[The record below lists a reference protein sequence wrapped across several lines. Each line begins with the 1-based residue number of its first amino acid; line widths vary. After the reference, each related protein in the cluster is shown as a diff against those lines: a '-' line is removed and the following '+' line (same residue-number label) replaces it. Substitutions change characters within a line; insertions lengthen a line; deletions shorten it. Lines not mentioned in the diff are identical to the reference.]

1 MCGFVGFIDENDQT
15 YDHRA
20 AIIAMADAIAHR
32 GPDSEGYFNDGRTA
46 LGFRRLAIIDLAGAN
61 QPLYNENRSLVLVFN
76 GEIYNYRELRR
87 QLIAAGHAFS
97 TQGDAEVVLHGFEQ
111 WGEGVLDR
119 LRGMFAFAL
128 YDTATGELF
137 CARDTFGIK
146 PLYYAVEGGRILF
159 GSEIKGLLAHPHAR
173 RSLNERRLAHW
184 LCMEYLPDEETLYAV
199 EGGRILFG
207 SEIKGLLAHPH
218 ARRSLNERRLAHWLC
233 MEYLPDEETLF
244 EGVRKLPAGHWL
256 RWRNGRAER
265 GRWFVPRFAPDAG
278 RSLKESAEAIEA
290 ALRESV
296 AAHAIADVD
305 VGCFLSAGVDSSLV
319 AREAARIM
327 EARAFTIGWGEG
339 RFSELEAAATF
350 ARATGLPNEGRILGA
365 EQFFASVPAV
375 QYAMDEPLPY
385 AMDEPLPN
393 PSAVPLY
400 HLCAMAA
407 ESVKV
412 VLSGEG
418 ADELFGGYPYYQE
431 CLAFAPYMT
440 VPAPARRALAA
451 AARRL
456 PEGTHGRRFLM
467 RGAHPLPERYIRLEY
482 NFPWAEALD
491 LLAPELGARCAA
503 APTPWEL
510 AAPLFAE
517 IEADEITAMQTYN
530 FPWAEALDLLAPE
543 LGARCAAAPTPWE
556 LAAPLFAEIEADEIT
571 AMQTADILTWMQ
583 QDILLKADK
592 MSMASSLELRVPF
605 LDREVFA
612 LASTLPVSQRVGR
625 RETKIALR
633 AAAARTL
640 PQATA
645 AMPKQGFVTPLAQWL
660 RKDPW
665 REQVHEVLNSE
676 RARRFFRTD
685 RLNAL
690 LDEHQRGPR
699 SHMKKIWSAY
709 CFLIWHEQYFG

>member
-1 MCGFVGFIDENDQT
+1 MCGFVGFVGFIDENDQT

-20 AIIAMADAIAHR
+20 VIVAMADAIAHR
-32 GPDSEGYFNDGRTA
+32 GPDSEGYFEDGRAA

-111 WGEGVLDR
+111 WGEAVLDR

-137 CARDTFGIK
+137 CARDAFGIK

-159 GSEIKGLLAHPHAR
+159 GSEIKGLLAHP
-173 RSLNERRLAHW
+173 N
-184 LCMEYLPDEETLYAV
+184 
-199 EGGRILFG
+199 
-207 SEIKGLLAHPH
+207 

-244 EGVRKLPAGHWL
+244 EGVRKLSAGHWL

-265 GRWFVPRFAPDAG
+265 GRWFVPRFAPDAR
-278 RSLKESAEAIEA
+278 RSLEESAEAIEA

-319 AREAARIM
+319 AQEAARIM
-327 EARAFTIGWGEG
+327 EARTFTIGWGEG

-350 ARATGLPNEGRILGA
+350 ARATGLPNERRILGA
-365 EQFFASVPAV
+365 EQFFSSVAAV
-375 QYAMDEPLPY
+375 QY

-517 IEADEITAMQTYN
+517 IEADEITAMQT
-530 FPWAEALDLLAPE
+530 
-543 LGARCAAAPTPWE
+543 
-556 LAAPLFAEIEADEIT
+556 
-571 AMQTADILTWMQ
+571 ADILTWMQ

-592 MSMASSLELRVPF
+592 MSMAASLELRVPF

-612 LASTLPVSQRVGR
+612 LASTLPVSQRVSR

-660 RKDPW
+660 REEPW
-665 REQVHEVLNSE
+665 HSQVREVLNSE

-709 CFLIWHEQYFG
+709 CFLIWHEQYFS

>member
-20 AIIAMADAIAHR
+20 AIVAMADAIAHR
-32 GPDSEGYFNDGRTA
+32 GPDSEGYFEDGRAA

-97 TQGDAEVVLHGFEQ
+97 TQGDAEVVLHGFER
-111 WGEGVLDR
+111 WGAGVLDR

-137 CARDTFGIK
+137 CARDAFGIK

-159 GSEIKGLLAHPHAR
+159 GSEIKGLLAHP
-173 RSLNERRLAHW
+173 N
-184 LCMEYLPDEETLYAV
+184 
-199 EGGRILFG
+199 
-207 SEIKGLLAHPH
+207 

-244 EGVRKLPAGHWL
+244 EGVRKLSAGHWL

-319 AREAARIM
+319 AREAVRIM
-327 EARAFTIGWGEG
+327 EARTFTIGWGEG

-375 QYAMDEPLPY
+375 QY

-431 CLAFAPYMT
+431 CLAFAPYMM

-451 AARRL
+451 AARHL

-467 RGAHPLPERYIRLEY
+467 RGAHPLPERYIRLE
-482 NFPWAEALD
+482 
-491 LLAPELGARCAA
+491 
-503 APTPWEL
+503 
-510 AAPLFAE
+510 
-517 IEADEITAMQTYN
+517 YN

-612 LASTLPVSQRVGR
+612 LASTLPASQRVGR

-709 CFLIWHEQYFG
+709 CFLIWHEQYFD

>member
-20 AIIAMADAIAHR
+20 VIVAMADAIAHR
-32 GPDSEGYFNDGRTA
+32 GPDSEGHFEDGRAA

-111 WGEGVLDR
+111 WGEGALDR

-137 CARDTFGIK
+137 CARDAFGIK
-146 PLYYAVEGGRILF
+146 PLYYAAEG
-159 GSEIKGLLAHPHAR
+159 
-173 RSLNERRLAHW
+173 
-184 LCMEYLPDEETLYAV
+184 D
-199 EGGRILFG
+199 RILFG

-244 EGVRKLPAGHWL
+244 EDVRKLPAGHWL
-256 RWRNGRAER
+256 RWHNGRAER

-278 RSLKESAEAIEA
+278 RSLEESAEAIEA

-327 EARAFTIGWGEG
+327 EARTFTIGWGEG
-339 RFSELEAAATF
+339 RFSELEAAAAF

-375 QYAMDEPLPY
+375 QY

-431 CLAFAPYMT
+431 CLAFAPYMM

-451 AARRL
+451 AARHL

-510 AAPLFAE
+510 AAP
-517 IEADEITAMQTYN
+517 
-530 FPWAEALDLLAPE
+530 P
-543 LGARCAAAPTPWE
+543 
-556 LAAPLFAEIEADEIT
+556 FAEIEADEIT

-612 LASTLPVSQRVGR
+612 LASTLPASQRVGR

-660 RKDPW
+660 QEEPW
-665 REQVHEVLNSE
+665 HSQVREVLNSE

-709 CFLIWHEQYFG
+709 CFLNWHEQYFG

>member
-20 AIIAMADAIAHR
+20 VIVAMADAIAHR
-32 GPDSEGYFNDGRTA
+32 GPDSEGHFEDGRAA

-111 WGEGVLDR
+111 WGEGALDR

-137 CARDTFGIK
+137 CARDAFGIK
-146 PLYYAVEGGRILF
+146 PLYYAAEG
-159 GSEIKGLLAHPHAR
+159 
-173 RSLNERRLAHW
+173 
-184 LCMEYLPDEETLYAV
+184 D
-199 EGGRILFG
+199 RILFG

-244 EGVRKLPAGHWL
+244 EDVRKLPAGHWL
-256 RWRNGRAER
+256 RWHNGRAER

-278 RSLKESAEAIEA
+278 RSLEESAEAIEA

-327 EARAFTIGWGEG
+327 EARTFTIGWGEG
-339 RFSELEAAATF
+339 RFSELEAAAAF

-375 QYAMDEPLPY
+375 QY

-431 CLAFAPYMT
+431 CLAFAPYMM

-451 AARRL
+451 AARHL

-467 RGAHPLPERYIRLEY
+467 RGAHPLPERYIRLE
-482 NFPWAEALD
+482 
-491 LLAPELGARCAA
+491 
-503 APTPWEL
+503 
-510 AAPLFAE
+510 
-517 IEADEITAMQTYN
+517 YN

-612 LASTLPVSQRVGR
+612 LASTLPASQRVGR

-660 RKDPW
+660 QEEPW
-665 REQVHEVLNSE
+665 HSQVREVLNSE

-709 CFLIWHEQYFG
+709 CFLNWHEQYFG

>member
-1 MCGFVGFIDENDQT
+1 MVEPHIKKAPQ
-15 YDHRA
+15 
-20 AIIAMADAIAHR
+20 
-32 GPDSEGYFNDGRTA
+32 
-46 LGFRRLAIIDLAGAN
+46 
-61 QPLYNENRSLVLVFN
+61 RS
-76 GEIYNYRELRR
+76 
-87 QLIAAGHAFS
+87 AAGHAFS

-184 LCMEYLPDEETLYAV
+184 LCMEYLPDEETL
-199 EGGRILFG
+199 
-207 SEIKGLLAHPH
+207 
-218 ARRSLNERRLAHWLC
+218 
-233 MEYLPDEETLF
+233 F

-278 RSLKESAEAIEA
+278 RSLEESAEAIEA

-375 QYAMDEPLPY
+375 QYAMDEPLP
-385 AMDEPLPN
+385 N

-400 HLCAMAA
+400 HLC
-407 ESVKV
+407 
-412 VLSGEG
+412 
-418 ADELFGGYPYYQE
+418 
-431 CLAFAPYMT
+431 
-440 VPAPARRALAA
+440 ALAA

-467 RGAHPLPERYIRLEY
+467 RGAHPLPERYIRLE
-482 NFPWAEALD
+482 
-491 LLAPELGARCAA
+491 
-503 APTPWEL
+503 
-510 AAPLFAE
+510 
-517 IEADEITAMQTYN
+517 YN

>member
-184 LCMEYLPDEETLYAV
+184 LCMEYLPDEETL
-199 EGGRILFG
+199 
-207 SEIKGLLAHPH
+207 
-218 ARRSLNERRLAHWLC
+218 
-233 MEYLPDEETLF
+233 F

-278 RSLKESAEAIEA
+278 RSLEESAEAIEA

-327 EARAFTIGWGEG
+327 EARTFTIGWGEG

-350 ARATGLPNEGRILGA
+350 ARATGLPNEGRILDA

-375 QYAMDEPLPY
+375 QY

-517 IEADEITAMQTYN
+517 IEADEITAMQT
-530 FPWAEALDLLAPE
+530 
-543 LGARCAAAPTPWE
+543 
-556 LAAPLFAEIEADEIT
+556 
-571 AMQTADILTWMQ
+571 ADILTWMQ

-612 LASTLPVSQRVGR
+612 LASTLPASQRVGR

-709 CFLIWHEQYFG
+709 CFLIWHEQYFS

>member
-184 LCMEYLPDEETLYAV
+184 LCMEYLPDEETL
-199 EGGRILFG
+199 
-207 SEIKGLLAHPH
+207 
-218 ARRSLNERRLAHWLC
+218 
-233 MEYLPDEETLF
+233 F

-278 RSLKESAEAIEA
+278 RSLEESAEAIEA

-305 VGCFLSAGVDSSLV
+305 VGCFLSAGVASSLV

-375 QYAMDEPLPY
+375 QY

-467 RGAHPLPERYIRLEY
+467 RGAHPLPERYIRLE
-482 NFPWAEALD
+482 
-491 LLAPELGARCAA
+491 
-503 APTPWEL
+503 
-510 AAPLFAE
+510 
-517 IEADEITAMQTYN
+517 YN

>member
-20 AIIAMADAIAHR
+20 AIVAMADAIAHR
-32 GPDSEGYFNDGRTA
+32 GPDSEGYFEDGRAA

-111 WGEGVLDR
+111 WGEAVLDR

-137 CARDTFGIK
+137 CARDAFGIK

-159 GSEIKGLLAHPHAR
+159 GSEIKGLLAHP
-173 RSLNERRLAHW
+173 N
-184 LCMEYLPDEETLYAV
+184 
-199 EGGRILFG
+199 
-207 SEIKGLLAHPH
+207 

-278 RSLKESAEAIEA
+278 RSLEESAEAIEA

-327 EARAFTIGWGEG
+327 EARTFTIGWGEG

-350 ARATGLPNEGRILGA
+350 ARATGLPNEGRILDA

-375 QYAMDEPLPY
+375 QY

-451 AARRL
+451 AARHL

-467 RGAHPLPERYIRLEY
+467 RGAHPLPERYIRLE
-482 NFPWAEALD
+482 
-491 LLAPELGARCAA
+491 
-503 APTPWEL
+503 
-510 AAPLFAE
+510 
-517 IEADEITAMQTYN
+517 YN

-612 LASTLPVSQRVGR
+612 LASTLPASQRVGR

-660 RKDPW
+660 QEEPW
-665 REQVHEVLNSE
+665 HSQVREVLNSE
-676 RARRFFRTD
+676 RARRF
-685 RLNAL
+685 
-690 LDEHQRGPR
+690 
-699 SHMKKIWSAY
+699 SAPTV
-709 CFLIWHEQYFG
+709 

>member
-20 AIIAMADAIAHR
+20 VIVTMADAIAHR
-32 GPDSEGYFNDGRTA
+32 GPDSEGYFEDGRAA

-111 WGEGVLDR
+111 WGEAVLDR

-137 CARDTFGIK
+137 CARDAFGIK
-146 PLYYAVEGGRILF
+146 PLYYAVEG
-159 GSEIKGLLAHPHAR
+159 
-173 RSLNERRLAHW
+173 
-184 LCMEYLPDEETLYAV
+184 D
-199 EGGRILFG
+199 RILFG

-327 EARAFTIGWGEG
+327 EARTFTIGWGEG

-350 ARATGLPNEGRILGA
+350 ARATGLPNEGRILDA

-375 QYAMDEPLPY
+375 QY

-431 CLAFAPYMT
+431 CLAFAPYMM

-451 AARRL
+451 AARHL

-467 RGAHPLPERYIRLEY
+467 RGAHPLPERYIRLE
-482 NFPWAEALD
+482 
-491 LLAPELGARCAA
+491 
-503 APTPWEL
+503 
-510 AAPLFAE
+510 
-517 IEADEITAMQTYN
+517 YN

-612 LASTLPVSQRVGR
+612 LASTLPASQRVGR

-660 RKDPW
+660 QEEPW
-665 REQVHEVLNSE
+665 HSQVREVLNSE

-709 CFLIWHEQYFG
+709 CFLNWHEQYFD

>member
-32 GPDSEGYFNDGRTA
+32 GPDSEGYFEDGRAA

-137 CARDTFGIK
+137 CARDAFGIK

-159 GSEIKGLLAHPHAR
+159 GSEIKGLLAHPNAR

-184 LCMEYLPDEETLYAV
+184 L
-199 EGGRILFG
+199 R
-207 SEIKGLLAHPH
+207 
-218 ARRSLNERRLAHWLC
+218 

-244 EGVRKLPAGHWL
+244 EGVRKLSAGHWL
-256 RWRNGRAER
+256 RWRDGHATC
-265 GRWFVPRFAPDAG
+265 GRWFAPRFVPDAG
-278 RSLKESAEAIEA
+278 RSLEETAEAIEV

-327 EARAFTIGWGEG
+327 EARTFTIGWGEG

-350 ARATGLPNEGRILGA
+350 ARATGLPNEGRILDA

-375 QYAMDEPLPY
+375 QY

-517 IEADEITAMQTYN
+517 IEADEITAMQT
-530 FPWAEALDLLAPE
+530 
-543 LGARCAAAPTPWE
+543 
-556 LAAPLFAEIEADEIT
+556 
-571 AMQTADILTWMQ
+571 ADILTWMQ

-612 LASTLPVSQRVGR
+612 LASTLPASQRVGR

-645 AMPKQGFVTPLAQWL
+645 SMPKQGFVTPLAQWL
-660 RKDPW
+660 QEEPW
-665 REQVHEVLNSE
+665 HSQVREVLNSE

-709 CFLIWHEQYFG
+709 CFLNWHEQYFD

>member
-20 AIIAMADAIAHR
+20 VIVTMADAIAHR
-32 GPDSEGYFNDGRTA
+32 GPDSEGYFEDGRAA

-61 QPLYNENRSLVLVFN
+61 QPLCNENRSLVLVFN

-97 TQGDAEVVLHGFEQ
+97 TQGDAEVVLHGFER
-111 WGEGVLDR
+111 WGAGVLDR

-137 CARDTFGIK
+137 CARDAFGIK
-146 PLYYAVEGGRILF
+146 PLYYAAEG
-159 GSEIKGLLAHPHAR
+159 
-173 RSLNERRLAHW
+173 
-184 LCMEYLPDEETLYAV
+184 D
-199 EGGRILFG
+199 RILFG

-265 GRWFVPRFAPDAG
+265 DRWFVPRFAPDAG
-278 RSLKESAEAIEA
+278 RSLKESAEA
-290 ALRESV
+290 
-296 AAHAIADVD
+296 
-305 VGCFLSAGVDSSLV
+305 
-319 AREAARIM
+319 ARIM
-327 EARAFTIGWGEG
+327 EARTFTIGWGEG

-350 ARATGLPNEGRILGA
+350 ARATGLPNEGRILDA

-375 QYAMDEPLPY
+375 QY

-431 CLAFAPYMT
+431 CLAFAPYMM

-451 AARRL
+451 AARHL

-467 RGAHPLPERYIRLEY
+467 RGAHPLPERYIRLE
-482 NFPWAEALD
+482 
-491 LLAPELGARCAA
+491 
-503 APTPWEL
+503 
-510 AAPLFAE
+510 
-517 IEADEITAMQTYN
+517 YN

-612 LASTLPVSQRVGR
+612 LASTLPASHRVGR

-660 RKDPW
+660 REDPW

>member
-20 AIIAMADAIAHR
+20 AIVAMTDAIAHR
-32 GPDSEGYFNDGRTA
+32 GPDSEGYFEDGRAA

-97 TQGDAEVVLHGFEQ
+97 TQGDAEVVLHGFER
-111 WGEGVLDR
+111 WGAGVLDR

-137 CARDTFGIK
+137 CARDAFGIK

-173 RSLNERRLAHW
+173 RSLNERW
-184 LCMEYLPDEETLYAV
+184 
-199 EGGRILFG
+199 
-207 SEIKGLLAHPH
+207 
-218 ARRSLNERRLAHWLC
+218 LAHWLC

-256 RWRNGRAER
+256 RWRNGRAEC

-278 RSLKESAEAIEA
+278 RSLEESAEAIEA

-305 VGCFLSAGVDSSLV
+305 VGCFLSAGMDSSLV

-327 EARAFTIGWGEG
+327 EARTFTIGWGEG

-375 QYAMDEPLPY
+375 QY

-431 CLAFAPYMT
+431 CLAFAPYMA
-440 VPAPARRALAA
+440 VPAPMRRAAGA

-456 PEGTHGRRFLM
+456 PEGTHGRRFLL
-467 RGAHPLPERYIRLEY
+467 RGAHPLSERYIRLEY
-482 NFPWAEALD
+482 NFTWAEALG
-491 LLAPELGARCAA
+491 LLAPEVGARCAA
-503 APTPWEL
+503 APAPWEL
-510 AAPLFAE
+510 TAPLFAE
-517 IEADEITAMQTYN
+517 IET
-530 FPWAEALDLLAPE
+530 
-543 LGARCAAAPTPWE
+543 
-556 LAAPLFAEIEADEIT
+556 DEIT

-660 RKDPW
+660 QEEPW
-665 REQVHEVLNSE
+665 HNQVREVLNSE

-709 CFLIWHEQYFG
+709 CFLNWHEQYFD

>member
-97 TQGDAEVVLHGFEQ
+97 TQGDAEVVLHGFER
-111 WGEGVLDR
+111 WGAGVLDR

-128 YDTATGELF
+128 YDTTTGELF
-137 CARDTFGIK
+137 CARDAFGIK
-146 PLYYAVEGGRILF
+146 PLYYAVEG
-159 GSEIKGLLAHPHAR
+159 
-173 RSLNERRLAHW
+173 
-184 LCMEYLPDEETLYAV
+184 D
-199 EGGRILFG
+199 RILFG

-278 RSLKESAEAIEA
+278 RSLEESAEAIEA

-327 EARAFTIGWGEG
+327 EARTFTIGWGEG

-365 EQFFASVPAV
+365 EQFFALVPAV
-375 QYAMDEPLPY
+375 QY

-451 AARRL
+451 AARHL

-467 RGAHPLPERYIRLEY
+467 RGAHPLPERYIRLE
-482 NFPWAEALD
+482 
-491 LLAPELGARCAA
+491 
-503 APTPWEL
+503 
-510 AAPLFAE
+510 
-517 IEADEITAMQTYN
+517 YN

-612 LASTLPVSQRVGR
+612 LASTLPASQRVGR

-660 RKDPW
+660 QEEPW
-665 REQVHEVLNSE
+665 HSQVREVLNGE

>member
-20 AIIAMADAIAHR
+20 VIVTMADAIAHR
-32 GPDSEGYFNDGRTA
+32 GPDSEGYFEDGRAA

-61 QPLYNENRSLVLVFN
+61 QPLCNENRSLVLVFN

-97 TQGDAEVVLHGFEQ
+97 TQGDAEVVLHGFER
-111 WGEGVLDR
+111 WGAGVLDR

-137 CARDTFGIK
+137 CARDAFGIK
-146 PLYYAVEGGRILF
+146 PLYYAAEG
-159 GSEIKGLLAHPHAR
+159 
-173 RSLNERRLAHW
+173 
-184 LCMEYLPDEETLYAV
+184 D
-199 EGGRILFG
+199 RILFG

-265 GRWFVPRFAPDAG
+265 DRWFVPRFAPDAG

-327 EARAFTIGWGEG
+327 EARTFTIGWGEG

-350 ARATGLPNEGRILGA
+350 ARATGLPNEGRVLDA

-375 QYAMDEPLPY
+375 QY

-431 CLAFAPYMT
+431 CLAFAPYMM

-451 AARRL
+451 AARHL
-456 PEGTHGRRFLM
+456 PEGTHGRRFLL
-467 RGAHPLPERYIRLEY
+467 RGAHPLPERYIRLE
-482 NFPWAEALD
+482 
-491 LLAPELGARCAA
+491 
-503 APTPWEL
+503 
-510 AAPLFAE
+510 
-517 IEADEITAMQTYN
+517 YN

-612 LASTLPVSQRVGR
+612 LASTLPASHRVGR

-660 RKDPW
+660 REDPW

-699 SHMKKIWSAY
+699 SHMKKI
-709 CFLIWHEQYFG
+709 

>member
-20 AIIAMADAIAHR
+20 AIVAMADAIAHR
-32 GPDSEGYFNDGRTA
+32 GPDSEGYFEDGRAA

-97 TQGDAEVVLHGFEQ
+97 TQGDAEVVLHGFER
-111 WGEGVLDR
+111 WGAGVLDR

-137 CARDTFGIK
+137 CARDAFGIK
-146 PLYYAVEGGRILF
+146 PLYYAAEG
-159 GSEIKGLLAHPHAR
+159 
-173 RSLNERRLAHW
+173 
-184 LCMEYLPDEETLYAV
+184 D
-199 EGGRILFG
+199 RILFG

-319 AREAARIM
+319 AQEAARIM
-327 EARAFTIGWGEG
+327 EARTFTIGWGEG

-375 QYAMDEPLPY
+375 QY

-431 CLAFAPYMT
+431 CLAFAPYMM

-451 AARRL
+451 AARHL

-491 LLAPELGARCAA
+491 LLAS
-503 APTPWEL
+503 
-510 AAPLFAE
+510 
-517 IEADEITAMQTYN
+517 
-530 FPWAEALDLLAPE
+530 E

-612 LASTLPVSQRVGR
+612 LASTLPASQRVGR

-660 RKDPW
+660 REEPW
-665 REQVHEVLNSE
+665 HSQVREVLNSE

-709 CFLIWHEQYFG
+709 CFLIWHEQYFD

>member
-20 AIIAMADAIAHR
+20 AIVTMADAIAHR
-32 GPDSEGYFNDGRTA
+32 GPDSEGYFEDGGAA

-87 QLIAAGHAFS
+87 QLITAGHAFS
-97 TQGDAEVVLHGFEQ
+97 TQGDAEVVLHGFER
-111 WGEGVLDR
+111 WGAGVLDR

-137 CARDTFGIK
+137 CARDAFGIK
-146 PLYYAVEGGRILF
+146 PLY
-159 GSEIKGLLAHPHAR
+159 
-173 RSLNERRLAHW
+173 
-184 LCMEYLPDEETLYAV
+184 YAV

-278 RSLKESAEAIEA
+278 RSLEESAEAIEV

-327 EARAFTIGWGEG
+327 EARTFTIGWGEG

-365 EQFFASVPAV
+365 EQFFASVAAV
-375 QYAMDEPLPY
+375 QY

-431 CLAFAPYMT
+431 CLAFAPYMM

-451 AARRL
+451 AARHL

-467 RGAHPLPERYIRLEY
+467 RGAHPLPERYIRLE
-482 NFPWAEALD
+482 
-491 LLAPELGARCAA
+491 
-503 APTPWEL
+503 
-510 AAPLFAE
+510 
-517 IEADEITAMQTYN
+517 YN

-612 LASTLPVSQRVGR
+612 LASTLPAAQRVGR

-660 RKDPW
+660 QEEPW
-665 REQVHEVLNSE
+665 HSQAREVLNSE

-709 CFLIWHEQYFG
+709 CFLIWHEQYFD

>member
-20 AIIAMADAIAHR
+20 AIVAMADAIAHR
-32 GPDSEGYFNDGRTA
+32 GPDSEGYFEDGGAA

-76 GEIYNYRELRR
+76 GEIYNYWELRR

-97 TQGDAEVVLHGFEQ
+97 TQGDAEVVLHGFER
-111 WGEGVLDR
+111 WGAGVLDR

-137 CARDTFGIK
+137 CARDAFGIK
-146 PLYYAVEGGRILF
+146 PLYYAAEG
-159 GSEIKGLLAHPHAR
+159 
-173 RSLNERRLAHW
+173 
-184 LCMEYLPDEETLYAV
+184 D
-199 EGGRILFG
+199 RILFG

-265 GRWFVPRFAPDAG
+265 GCWFVPRFAPDAG

-327 EARAFTIGWGEG
+327 EARTFTIGWGEG
-339 RFSELEAAATF
+339 RFSESEAAATF
-350 ARATGLPNEGRILGA
+350 ARATGLPNEGRILDA
-365 EQFFASVPAV
+365 EQFFASVAAV
-375 QYAMDEPLPY
+375 QY

-431 CLAFAPYMT
+431 CLAFAPYMM

-451 AARRL
+451 AARHL
-456 PEGTHGRRFLM
+456 PESTHGRRFLM

-482 NFPWAEALD
+482 NFPWV
-491 LLAPELGARCAA
+491 
-503 APTPWEL
+503 
-510 AAPLFAE
+510 
-517 IEADEITAMQTYN
+517 
-530 FPWAEALDLLAPE
+530 EALDLLAPE

-605 LDREVFA
+605 LDRKVFA
-612 LASTLPVSQRVGR
+612 LASTLPASQRVGR

-660 RKDPW
+660 REEPW
-665 REQVHEVLNSE
+665 HSQVREVLNSE

>member
-20 AIIAMADAIAHR
+20 AIVAMADAIAHR
-32 GPDSEGYFNDGRTA
+32 GPDSEGYFEDGRAA

-97 TQGDAEVVLHGFEQ
+97 TQGDAEVVLHGFER
-111 WGEGVLDR
+111 WGEAVLDR

-137 CARDTFGIK
+137 CARDAFGIK

-159 GSEIKGLLAHPHAR
+159 GSEIKGLLAHP
-173 RSLNERRLAHW
+173 N
-184 LCMEYLPDEETLYAV
+184 
-199 EGGRILFG
+199 
-207 SEIKGLLAHPH
+207 

-244 EGVRKLPAGHWL
+244 EGVRKLSAGHWL

-265 GRWFVPRFAPDAG
+265 GRWFALRFAPDAG

-296 AAHAIADVD
+296 TAHAIADVD

-327 EARAFTIGWGEG
+327 EARTFTIGWGEG

-350 ARATGLPNEGRILGA
+350 ARATGLPNEGRILDA

-375 QYAMDEPLPY
+375 QY

-431 CLAFAPYMT
+431 CLAFAPYMM

-451 AARRL
+451 AARHL

-517 IEADEITAMQTYN
+517 IEADEITT
-530 FPWAEALDLLAPE
+530 
-543 LGARCAAAPTPWE
+543 
-556 LAAPLFAEIEADEIT
+556 
-571 AMQTADILTWMQ
+571 MQTADILTWMQ

-612 LASTLPVSQRVGR
+612 LASTLPVSQRVSR

-660 RKDPW
+660 REEPW
-665 REQVHEVLNSE
+665 HSQVREVLNSE

-709 CFLIWHEQYFG
+709 CFLNWHEKYFD

>member
-184 LCMEYLPDEETLYAV
+184 LCMEYLPDEETL
-199 EGGRILFG
+199 
-207 SEIKGLLAHPH
+207 
-218 ARRSLNERRLAHWLC
+218 
-233 MEYLPDEETLF
+233 F

-278 RSLKESAEAIEA
+278 RNLEESAEAIEA

-375 QYAMDEPLPY
+375 QY

-517 IEADEITAMQTYN
+517 IEADEITAMQT
-530 FPWAEALDLLAPE
+530 
-543 LGARCAAAPTPWE
+543 
-556 LAAPLFAEIEADEIT
+556 
-571 AMQTADILTWMQ
+571 ADILTWMQ

-592 MSMASSLELRVPF
+592 MSIASSLELRVPF

>member
-20 AIIAMADAIAHR
+20 AIVAMADAIAHR
-32 GPDSEGYFNDGRTA
+32 GPDSEGYFEDGRAA

-97 TQGDAEVVLHGFEQ
+97 TQGDAEVVLHGFER
-111 WGEGVLDR
+111 WGAGVLDR

-137 CARDTFGIK
+137 CARDAFGIK

-159 GSEIKGLLAHPHAR
+159 GSEIKGLLAHP
-173 RSLNERRLAHW
+173 N
-184 LCMEYLPDEETLYAV
+184 
-199 EGGRILFG
+199 
-207 SEIKGLLAHPH
+207 

-278 RSLKESAEAIEA
+278 RSLEESAEAIEA

-327 EARAFTIGWGEG
+327 EARTFTIGWGEG

-350 ARATGLPNEGRILGA
+350 ARATGLPNEGRILDA

-375 QYAMDEPLPY
+375 QY

-431 CLAFAPYMT
+431 CLAFAPYMM

-451 AARRL
+451 AARHL

-517 IEADEITAMQTYN
+517 IEADEITT
-530 FPWAEALDLLAPE
+530 
-543 LGARCAAAPTPWE
+543 
-556 LAAPLFAEIEADEIT
+556 
-571 AMQTADILTWMQ
+571 MQTADILTWMQ

-592 MSMASSLELRVPF
+592 MSMASSLEPRVPF

-612 LASTLPVSQRVGR
+612 LASTLPASQRVGR

-660 RKDPW
+660 QKEPW
-665 REQVHEVLNSE
+665 HSQVREVLNSE

-709 CFLIWHEQYFG
+709 CFLIWHEQYFD

>member
-20 AIIAMADAIAHR
+20 AIVAMADAIAHR
-32 GPDSEGYFNDGRTA
+32 GPDSEGYFEDGRAA

-97 TQGDAEVVLHGFEQ
+97 TQGDAEVVLHGFER
-111 WGEGVLDR
+111 WGAGVLDR

-137 CARDTFGIK
+137 CARDAFGIK
-146 PLYYAVEGGRILF
+146 PLYYAAEG
-159 GSEIKGLLAHPHAR
+159 
-173 RSLNERRLAHW
+173 
-184 LCMEYLPDEETLYAV
+184 D
-199 EGGRILFG
+199 RILFG

-278 RSLKESAEAIEA
+278 RSLKKSAEAIEA

-305 VGCFLSAGVDSSLV
+305 VGCFLSAGMDSSLV

-327 EARAFTIGWGEG
+327 EARTFTIGWGEG

-350 ARATGLPNEGRILGA
+350 ARATGLPNEGRILDA

-375 QYAMDEPLPY
+375 QY

-431 CLAFAPYMT
+431 CLAFAPYMM

-451 AARRL
+451 AARHL
-456 PEGTHGRRFLM
+456 PEGIHGRRFLM
-467 RGAHPLPERYIRLEY
+467 RGAHPLPERYIRLE
-482 NFPWAEALD
+482 
-491 LLAPELGARCAA
+491 
-503 APTPWEL
+503 
-510 AAPLFAE
+510 
-517 IEADEITAMQTYN
+517 YN

-612 LASTLPVSQRVGR
+612 LASTLPASQRVGR

-660 RKDPW
+660 QEEPW
-665 REQVHEVLNSE
+665 HSQVREVLNGE

-690 LDEHQRGPR
+690 LDEHQHGTR

-709 CFLIWHEQYFG
+709 CFLIWHEQYFD

>member
-20 AIIAMADAIAHR
+20 AIVAMADAIAHR
-32 GPDSEGYFNDGRTA
+32 GPDSEGYFNDGRAA

-184 LCMEYLPDEETLYAV
+184 LCMEYLPDEETL
-199 EGGRILFG
+199 
-207 SEIKGLLAHPH
+207 
-218 ARRSLNERRLAHWLC
+218 
-233 MEYLPDEETLF
+233 F

-278 RSLKESAEAIEA
+278 RSLEESAEAIEA

-327 EARAFTIGWGEG
+327 EARTFTIGWGEG

-365 EQFFASVPAV
+365 EQFFALVPAV
-375 QYAMDEPLPY
+375 QY

-451 AARRL
+451 AARHL

-467 RGAHPLPERYIRLEY
+467 RGAHPLPERYIRLE
-482 NFPWAEALD
+482 
-491 LLAPELGARCAA
+491 
-503 APTPWEL
+503 
-510 AAPLFAE
+510 
-517 IEADEITAMQTYN
+517 YN

-612 LASTLPVSQRVGR
+612 LASTLPASQRVGR

-660 RKDPW
+660 QEEPW
-665 REQVHEVLNSE
+665 HSQVREVLNGE

-699 SHMKKIWSAY
+699 SLMKKIWSAY

>member
-20 AIIAMADAIAHR
+20 AIVAMADAIAHR
-32 GPDSEGYFNDGRTA
+32 GPDSEGYFEDGRAA

-61 QPLYNENRSLVLVFN
+61 QPLCNENRSLVLVFN

-111 WGEGVLDR
+111 WGAGVLDR

-137 CARDTFGIK
+137 CARDAFGIK
-146 PLYYAVEGGRILF
+146 PLYYAAEGDRILF

-184 LCMEYLPDEETLYAV
+184 LCMEYLPDE
-199 EGGRILFG
+199 G
-207 SEIKGLLAHPH
+207 
-218 ARRSLNERRLAHWLC
+218 
-233 MEYLPDEETLF
+233 TLF

-278 RSLKESAEAIEA
+278 RSLKESVEAIEA

-327 EARAFTIGWGEG
+327 EARTFTIGWGEG

-375 QYAMDEPLPY
+375 QY

-510 AAPLFAE
+510 AAPLF
-517 IEADEITAMQTYN
+517 T
-530 FPWAEALDLLAPE
+530 
-543 LGARCAAAPTPWE
+543 
-556 LAAPLFAEIEADEIT
+556 EIEADEIT

-592 MSMASSLELRVPF
+592 MSMAASLELRVPF

-690 LDEHQRGPR
+690 LNEHQRGPR

>member
-20 AIIAMADAIAHR
+20 VIVAMADAIAHR
-32 GPDSEGYFNDGRTA
+32 GPDSEGYFEDGCAA

-87 QLIAAGHAFS
+87 QLAAAGHVFS

-111 WGEGVLDR
+111 WGEGALDH

-137 CARDTFGIK
+137 CARDAFGIK
-146 PLYYAVEGGRILF
+146 PLYYAVEG
-159 GSEIKGLLAHPHAR
+159 
-173 RSLNERRLAHW
+173 N
-184 LCMEYLPDEETLYAV
+184 
-199 EGGRILFG
+199 RILFG

-319 AREAARIM
+319 AREAVRIM
-327 EARAFTIGWGEG
+327 EARTFTIGWGEG

-350 ARATGLPNEGRILGA
+350 ARATGLPSEGRILDA

-375 QYAMDEPLPY
+375 QY

-491 LLAPELGARCAA
+491 LLAPEVGARCAA
-503 APTPWEL
+503 APAPWEL
-510 AAPLFAE
+510 TAPLFAE
-517 IEADEITAMQTYN
+517 IET
-530 FPWAEALDLLAPE
+530 
-543 LGARCAAAPTPWE
+543 
-556 LAAPLFAEIEADEIT
+556 DEIT

-612 LASTLPVSQRVGR
+612 LASTLPASQRVGR

-660 RKDPW
+660 QEEPW
-665 REQVHEVLNSE
+665 HSQVREVLNSE

-709 CFLIWHEQYFG
+709 CFLNWHEQYFG

>member
-184 LCMEYLPDEETLYAV
+184 LCMEYLPDEETL
-199 EGGRILFG
+199 
-207 SEIKGLLAHPH
+207 
-218 ARRSLNERRLAHWLC
+218 
-233 MEYLPDEETLF
+233 F
-244 EGVRKLPAGHWL
+244 EGVRKLSAGHWL

-278 RSLKESAEAIEA
+278 RSLEESAEAIEA

-327 EARAFTIGWGEG
+327 EARTFTIGWGEG

-375 QYAMDEPLPY
+375 QYAMDEPLP
-385 AMDEPLPN
+385 N

-407 ESVKV
+407 ESAKV

-517 IEADEITAMQTYN
+517 IK
-530 FPWAEALDLLAPE
+530 
-543 LGARCAAAPTPWE
+543 
-556 LAAPLFAEIEADEIT
+556 ADEIT

>member
-20 AIIAMADAIAHR
+20 AIVAMADAIAHR
-32 GPDSEGYFNDGRTA
+32 GPDSEGYFEDGRAA

-97 TQGDAEVVLHGFEQ
+97 TQGDAEVVLHGFER
-111 WGEGVLDR
+111 WGEAVLDR

-137 CARDTFGIK
+137 CARDAFGIK
-146 PLYYAVEGGRILF
+146 PLYYAVEG
-159 GSEIKGLLAHPHAR
+159 
-173 RSLNERRLAHW
+173 
-184 LCMEYLPDEETLYAV
+184 D
-199 EGGRILFG
+199 RILFG

-244 EGVRKLPAGHWL
+244 EDVRKLPAGHWL

-319 AREAARIM
+319 AREGARIM
-327 EARAFTIGWGEG
+327 EARTFTIGWGEG

-350 ARATGLPNEGRILGA
+350 ARATGLPNEGRILDA

-375 QYAMDEPLPY
+375 QY

-517 IEADEITAMQTYN
+517 IEADEITAMQT
-530 FPWAEALDLLAPE
+530 
-543 LGARCAAAPTPWE
+543 
-556 LAAPLFAEIEADEIT
+556 
-571 AMQTADILTWMQ
+571 ADILTWMQ

-612 LASTLPVSQRVGR
+612 LASTLPASQRVGR

-660 RKDPW
+660 REEPW
-665 REQVHEVLNSE
+665 HSQVREVLNSE

-709 CFLIWHEQYFG
+709 CFLNWHEQYFD

>member
-20 AIIAMADAIAHR
+20 AIVAMADAIAHR

-184 LCMEYLPDEETLYAV
+184 LCMEYLPDEETL
-199 EGGRILFG
+199 
-207 SEIKGLLAHPH
+207 
-218 ARRSLNERRLAHWLC
+218 
-233 MEYLPDEETLF
+233 F

-278 RSLKESAEAIEA
+278 RSLEESAEAIEA

-375 QYAMDEPLPY
+375 QYAMDEPP
-385 AMDEPLPN
+385 PN

-467 RGAHPLPERYIRLEY
+467 RGAHPLPERYIRLE
-482 NFPWAEALD
+482 
-491 LLAPELGARCAA
+491 
-503 APTPWEL
+503 
-510 AAPLFAE
+510 
-517 IEADEITAMQTYN
+517 YN

>member
-20 AIIAMADAIAHR
+20 AIVAMADAIAHR
-32 GPDSEGYFNDGRTA
+32 GPDSEGYFEDGRAA

-97 TQGDAEVVLHGFEQ
+97 TQGDAEVVLHGFER
-111 WGEGVLDR
+111 WGAGVLDR

-137 CARDTFGIK
+137 CARDAFGIK
-146 PLYYAVEGGRILF
+146 PLYYAAEG
-159 GSEIKGLLAHPHAR
+159 
-173 RSLNERRLAHW
+173 
-184 LCMEYLPDEETLYAV
+184 D
-199 EGGRILFG
+199 RILFG

-256 RWRNGRAER
+256 RWRNGRAEC

-278 RSLKESAEAIEA
+278 RSLEESAEAIEA

-327 EARAFTIGWGEG
+327 EARTFTIGWGEG

-375 QYAMDEPLPY
+375 QY

-451 AARRL
+451 AARHL

-517 IEADEITAMQTYN
+517 IEADET
-530 FPWAEALDLLAPE
+530 
-543 LGARCAAAPTPWE
+543 
-556 LAAPLFAEIEADEIT
+556 T

-612 LASTLPVSQRVGR
+612 LASTLPASQRVGR

-660 RKDPW
+660 REEPW
-665 REQVHEVLNSE
+665 HSQVREVLNSE

-709 CFLIWHEQYFG
+709 CFLIWHEQYFD

>member
-111 WGEGVLDR
+111 WGEAVLDR

-146 PLYYAVEGGRILF
+146 PLY
-159 GSEIKGLLAHPHAR
+159 
-173 RSLNERRLAHW
+173 
-184 LCMEYLPDEETLYAV
+184 YAV

-278 RSLKESAEAIEA
+278 RSLEESAEAIEA

-327 EARAFTIGWGEG
+327 EARTFTIGWGEG

-365 EQFFASVPAV
+365 EQFFALVPAV
-375 QYAMDEPLPY
+375 QY

-393 PSAVPLY
+393 PSAVPLH

-451 AARRL
+451 AARHL

-467 RGAHPLPERYIRLEY
+467 RGAHPLPERYIRLE
-482 NFPWAEALD
+482 
-491 LLAPELGARCAA
+491 
-503 APTPWEL
+503 
-510 AAPLFAE
+510 
-517 IEADEITAMQTYN
+517 YN

-612 LASTLPVSQRVGR
+612 LASTLPASQRVGR

-660 RKDPW
+660 QEEPW
-665 REQVHEVLNSE
+665 HSQVREVLNGE

-699 SHMKKIWSAY
+699 SLMKKIWSAY

>member
-20 AIIAMADAIAHR
+20 AIVAMADAIAHR
-32 GPDSEGYFNDGRTA
+32 GPDSEGYFEDGRAA

-97 TQGDAEVVLHGFEQ
+97 TQGDAEVVLHGFER
-111 WGEGVLDR
+111 WGAGVLDR

-137 CARDTFGIK
+137 CARDAFGIK
-146 PLYYAVEGGRILF
+146 PLYYAAEG
-159 GSEIKGLLAHPHAR
+159 
-173 RSLNERRLAHW
+173 
-184 LCMEYLPDEETLYAV
+184 D
-199 EGGRILFG
+199 RILFG

-256 RWRNGRAER
+256 RWRNGRAEC

-278 RSLKESAEAIEA
+278 RSLEESAEAIEA

-327 EARAFTIGWGEG
+327 EARTFTIGWGEG

-350 ARATGLPNEGRILGA
+350 ARATGLPNEGRILDA

-375 QYAMDEPLPY
+375 QY

-431 CLAFAPYMT
+431 CLAFAPYMM

-451 AARRL
+451 AARHL

-517 IEADEITAMQTYN
+517 IEADET
-530 FPWAEALDLLAPE
+530 
-543 LGARCAAAPTPWE
+543 
-556 LAAPLFAEIEADEIT
+556 T

-612 LASTLPVSQRVGR
+612 LASTLPASQRVGR

-645 AMPKQGFVTPLAQWL
+645 TMPKQGFVTPLAQWL
-660 RKDPW
+660 REEPW
-665 REQVHEVLNSE
+665 HSQVREVLNSE

-690 LDEHQRGPR
+690 LDEHQHGTR

-709 CFLIWHEQYFG
+709 CFLIWHEQYFD

>member
-20 AIIAMADAIAHR
+20 AIVTMADAIAHR
-32 GPDSEGYFNDGRTA
+32 GPDSEGYFEDGRAA

-97 TQGDAEVVLHGFEQ
+97 TQGDAEVVLHGFER
-111 WGEGVLDR
+111 WGAGVLDR

-137 CARDTFGIK
+137 CARDAFGIK
-146 PLYYAVEGGRILF
+146 PLYYAAEG
-159 GSEIKGLLAHPHAR
+159 
-173 RSLNERRLAHW
+173 
-184 LCMEYLPDEETLYAV
+184 D
-199 EGGRILFG
+199 RILFG

-327 EARAFTIGWGEG
+327 EARTFTIGWGEG

-350 ARATGLPNEGRILGA
+350 ARATGLPNEGRILDA

-375 QYAMDEPLPY
+375 QY

-451 AARRL
+451 AARHL

-467 RGAHPLPERYIRLEY
+467 RGAHPLPERYIRLE
-482 NFPWAEALD
+482 
-491 LLAPELGARCAA
+491 
-503 APTPWEL
+503 
-510 AAPLFAE
+510 
-517 IEADEITAMQTYN
+517 YN

-605 LDREVFA
+605 LDRVVFA
-612 LASTLPVSQRVGR
+612 LASTLPASQRVGR

-660 RKDPW
+660 QEEPW
-665 REQVHEVLNSE
+665 HSQVREVLNSE

-709 CFLIWHEQYFG
+709 CFLNWHEQYFG